1 MTIQEL
7 EAQLGPRG
15 KCYVKAGDNRNLV
28 KRWLRMKGI
37 PGETVERATLRE
49 LADAYND
56 STDSHLANLETT
68 VRNRLAAKAADEAA
82 AKALEDLGKV
92 DNPAAVAAAVER
104 MDAIESPRPVAA
116 GFIEAAILDLVQGR
130 VKAGIDRDEVTRI
143 VDERLADAAGM
154 LPRRIL
160 VDIPGRAAV
169 EMDGQHAIFD
179 RVLKLVL
186 AGESLFIVGP
196 AGCGK
201 TTLCAALAKAMQ
213 HDFTYLAGSAGQ
225 SESVVTGWLLPGEG
239 GAFVYSPSEFVRL
252 YERGNATILLDEFC
266 AFDPNMTIV
275 LNAALANGHFSVPQR
290 RDNPLVKRGENVVLI
305 AADNTHGFGPDRI
318 YSGRNQMD
326 GATLDRFTIIE
337 MDYDRALESRIG
349 AAGGL
354 TASEMADLWA
364 MRDKVREN
372 KLSRIVS
379 TRSFIKA
386 GNMKRAGDSWD
397 VVLSTL
403 TSGWTRD
410 ELAKAGRAVR

>member
-1 MTIQEL
+1 MTILEL
-7 EAQLGPRG
+7 EQALGPRG
-15 KCYVKAGDNRNLV
+15 KCFVKAGDNRSLV
-28 KRWLRMKGI
+28 KRWLRMRGI
-37 PGETVERATLRE
+37 PGGTVELATLRE

-56 STDSHLANLETT
+56 STDSHLNNLVQT
-68 VRNRLAAKAADEAA
+68 VEFRRAAKAADDKAA
-82 AKALEDLGKV
+82 AALADLGK
-92 DNPAAVAAAVER
+92 
-104 MDAIESPRPVAA
+104 AIESPTPHAPPADGPPHVAA

-130 VKAGIDRDEVTRI
+130 VKAGVDRDEVTRI

-160 VDIPGRAAV
+160 VDIPGREAV

-201 TTLCAALAKAMQ
+201 TTLCAALAKAQQ

-290 RDNPLVKRGENVVLI
+290 RDNPLVKRGDNVVLI

-326 GATLDRFTIIE
+326 GATLDRFTIVE
-337 MDYDRALESRIG
+337 MDYDRALESRLG

-354 TASEMADLWA
+354 TASEMADLWSL
-364 MRDKVREN
+364 RDKVREN

-379 TRSFIKA
+379 TRAFTKA
-386 GNMKRAGDSWD
+386 GNMKRAGDSWET
-397 VVLSTL
+397 VLATL